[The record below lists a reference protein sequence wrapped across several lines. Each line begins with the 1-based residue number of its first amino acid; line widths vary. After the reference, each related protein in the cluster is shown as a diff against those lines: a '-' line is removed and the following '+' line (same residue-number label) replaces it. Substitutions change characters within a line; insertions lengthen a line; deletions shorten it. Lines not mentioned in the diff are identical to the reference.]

1 MAFPGKV
8 TEWCAISNRQAR
20 ERNYRLIVVLRSS
33 TIRCPSR
40 GGFFGGERGFHYARR
55 FFMSGTVDNPL
66 FHRGTAGKATSRD
79 QRRFRRYDIKLPCR
93 VKPRA
98 SRKSATL
105 PELEVETLD
114 VSSGGLFFL
123 ASAEWS
129 IGTAIEFELELP
141 AHGVRRPVRIRCR
154 GTITRVV
161 PQEEGRIGIG
171 ATIDH
176 YKFCQSTD
184 NNNSPGDFSYIF
196 IFQKRSCLYLFY
208 SCRRLGN

>member
-8 TEWCAISNRQAR
+8 TEWCAISNRQVR
-20 ERNYRLIVVLRSS
+20 ERNYRLNVVLRSS

-40 GGFFGGERGFHYARR
+40 GGFWGERGFHYARR

-66 FHRGTAGKATSRD
+66 FHRGTAVKATSRD

-114 VSSGGLFFL
+114 VSSGGLFFV
-123 ASAEWS
+123 ASAELA
-129 IGTAIEFELELP
+129 IGSAIELELDLP
-141 AHGVRRPVRIRCR
+141 ALLKGRSTKIQCR
-154 GTITRVV
+154 GTITRIV
-161 PQEEGRIGIG
+161 PQKEGRIGVG
-171 ATIDH
+171 ATIDN
-176 YKFCQSTD
+176 YKICPSTA
-184 NNNSPGDFSYIF
+184 
-196 IFQKRSCLYLFY
+196 QVK
-208 SCRRLGN
+208 